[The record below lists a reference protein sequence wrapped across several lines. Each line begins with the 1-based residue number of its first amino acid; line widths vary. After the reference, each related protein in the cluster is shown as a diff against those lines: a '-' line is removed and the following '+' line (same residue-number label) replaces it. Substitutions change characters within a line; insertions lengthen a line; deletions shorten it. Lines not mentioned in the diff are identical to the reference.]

1 MGSLT
6 AADGQNR
13 DVRFPPFELGHTAA
27 ARLMHTRKEPKSLHV
42 CANLIS
48 FVIYDKTQNEFST
61 FNIESRNY
69 VYPKKTHR
77 QNDAGR
83 KKCQLKKSL
92 IDFDDFDTFS
102 IKFPH
107 FSSVQWHPMKY
118 LARPKFW

>member
-48 FVIYDKTQNEFST
+48 FVIYPTTKLKTNSAHST
-61 FNIESRNY
+61 LSAEIMF
-69 VYPKKTHR
+69 T
-77 QNDAGR
+77 R
-83 KKCQLKKSL
+83 KKHIVRMTRGGRNAS
-92 IDFDDFDTFS
+92 
-102 IKFPH
+102 
-107 FSSVQWHPMKY
+107 
-118 LARPKFW
+118 